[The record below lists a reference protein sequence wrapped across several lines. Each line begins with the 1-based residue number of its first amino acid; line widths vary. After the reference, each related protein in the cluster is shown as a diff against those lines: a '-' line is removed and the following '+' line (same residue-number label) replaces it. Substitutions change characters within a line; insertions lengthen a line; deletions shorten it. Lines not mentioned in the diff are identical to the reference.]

1 MQQANPDLGLWVY
14 QQAVTSSHNMR
25 LFCLPYAGSGAAI
38 YRLWPE
44 ELPPDVELCRIQ
56 LPGRESRLRE
66 MPYNRLSKLVDEL
79 AKVIRPLLD
88 VPFAFFGHSMGALVS
103 FELARAVRR
112 EYGVTPE
119 HLFVSAWRAPQ
130 QALGTCL
137 HQLPNQEFIE
147 EMQARFS
154 GIPNA
159 ILQEREI
166 LDIMLPILRAD
177 LAVCETYEYS
187 QGEPLTCPISVF
199 GGLED
204 HWIRPSDLEAWS
216 AQTSADFNVQMYPGD
231 HFFINDHRRLIV
243 QNVAQVLLGRNTQRD
258 GTRSR

>member
-1 MQQANPDLGLWVY
+1 MQQSNTDLGIWVY
-14 QQAVTSSHNMR
+14 QQAATSSCKMR

-38 YRLWPE
+38 YRLWAE

-66 MPYNRLSKLVDEL
+66 SPYDCLAELVDVL
-79 AKVIRPLLD
+79 TQVIRPLLD

-112 EYGVTPE
+112 VHGVAPE

-130 QALGTCL
+130 QTLGTCL
-137 HQLPNQEFIE
+137 HQLPDREFIA
-147 EMQARFS
+147 EMQARFA

-177 LAVCETYEYS
+177 LAVCETYEYK

-199 GGLED
+199 GGQDD

-216 AQTSADFNVQMYPGD
+216 SQTSAGFDVQMYPGD
-231 HFFINDHRRLIV
+231 HFFINDQRRSIV
-243 QNVAQVLLGRNTQRD
+243 HNVARVLKGQIHPAQGRA
-258 GTRSR
+258 